1 MRDDVTL
8 QRLLRLVGCMHKMIP
23 GVESVTISCDWVIM
37 LSDQF
42 ISIAMTPV
50 KFQNREPSSQGPI

>member
-1 MRDDVTL
+1 
-8 QRLLRLVGCMHKMIP
+8 MIP